1 MKKGPK
7 PRYQALVKSG
17 ALVADPAQE
26 QAVDKLQMLN
36 NALKSYGNGKGFL
49 GRKKPTPQGLYL
61 WGGVGRGKTVLMDL
75 FFNHTSY
82 PSKQRAHFHEFMGD
96 IHERIAHW
104 RGAEEKT
111 KRKHPAYNRKSPDDP
126 IPLVAYDVAH
136 AGRLLCF
143 DEFQVTDIAD
153 AMILG
158 RLFEAL
164 FEQGVIIV
172 TTSNRIPIDLYKDG
186 LNRQLFLPFINL
198 LQERLD
204 VFELASARD
213 YRLSKLNAAPVYYQP
228 LGPDA
233 DTAMNTAWSNMI
245 CGAEERK
252 ENLLVKGR
260 KLAVKRT
267 ARSAARFTFS
277 ELCENPL
284 GAADYL
290 AITRHYGAVFLD
302 HIPIMGPDM
311 RNEAKRFVTL
321 IDAIYDTRTKL
332 ICSADAEPDQ
342 LYAAGDGAFEFER
355 TASRLME
362 MRSQDYLAAAQ
373 TISEE

>member
-1 MKKGPK
+1 
-7 PRYQALVKSG
+7 
-17 ALVADPAQE
+17 
-26 QAVDKLQMLN
+26 
-36 NALKSYGNGKGFL
+36 
-49 GRKKPTPQGLYL
+49 
-61 WGGVGRGKTVLMDL
+61 
-75 FFNHTSY
+75 
-82 PSKQRAHFHEFMGD
+82 
-96 IHERIAHW
+96 
-104 RGAEEKT
+104 
-111 KRKHPAYNRKSPDDP
+111 
-126 IPLVAYDVAH
+126 
-136 AGRLLCF
+136 
-143 DEFQVTDIAD
+143 
-153 AMILG
+153 
-158 RLFEAL
+158 
-164 FEQGVIIV
+164 
-172 TTSNRIPIDLYKDG
+172 
-186 LNRQLFLPFINL
+186 
-198 LQERLD
+198 
-204 VFELASARD
+204 
-213 YRLSKLNAAPVYYQP
+213 
-228 LGPDA
+228 
-233 DTAMNTAWSNMI
+233 MNTAWSNMI